1 MYYDGVYKECCLRC
15 QNCKRPFHGVP
26 VAPPP
31 VGMVVEGKEQY
42 YCGLGYFPLKYDL
55 GVFLGDKKGE
65 SSGGCGDS
73 FLGGEK
79 GKNEDFVVI
88 CDDSDDGDCGRGQEG
103 ENRSG
108 KDCGL
113 GLEGETVKSVA
124 RKTKKV
130 MGRGKKVMMVES
142 SGNQGTGVGGMSNM
156 SGEFTEEDGDAQ
168 PETAGRNGSIEGSFE
183 SELEFVMGEDDIYV
197 GFKTDA

>member
-1 MYYDGVYKECCLRC
+1 MHALSDPQKKKKIQHDNDLQKSEVGTFWTVCLYCYYMYYDGVYKECCLRC

-113 GLEGETVKSVA
+113 GLEGETVKNVI
-124 RKTKKV
+124 
-130 MGRGKKVMMVES
+130 
-142 SGNQGTGVGGMSNM
+142 VG
-156 SGEFTEEDGDAQ
+156 Q
-168 PETAGRNGSIEGSFE
+168 
-183 SELEFVMGEDDIYV
+183 
-197 GFKTDA
+197 